1 MAVTTPESSAVPSAT
16 FETVKPIAETAAD
29 QPKWYYCLKHHRV
42 EPWDGCKAA
51 DRLGP
56 YDTPEEAGRALELVR
71 ERNKAWERNSSLDDT
86 DNAADPDSA
95 ADTDSVD
102 D

>member
-1 MAVTTPESSAVPSAT
+1 M
-16 FETVKPIAETAAD
+16 KPIAEAGAA

-56 YDTPEEAGRALELVR
+56 YESPETAARALELVR
-71 ERNKAWERNSSLDDT
+71 ERNQAWESGPLSDNEDD
-86 DNAADPDSA
+86 ADGKAGKQDI
-95 ADTDSVD
+95 
-102 D
+102 

>member
-56 YDTPEEAGRALELVR
+56 YDTPEDAARALERVR
-71 ERNKAWERNSSLDDT
+71 ERNKAWEANSSLDDEG
-86 DNAADPDSA
+86 
-95 ADTDSVD
+95 DTDSTDSAD